1 MQQINLLIN
10 TKTEQKNIILLRY
23 SERECKWIVQKNGTH
38 LDKQTALFILIAIC
52 YVRSHKN
59 GEQKAKRIRSG
70 FVNE

>member
-1 MQQINLLIN
+1 MR
-10 TKTEQKNIILLRY
+10 KTEQKKYYFIALQW
-23 SERECKWIVQKNGTH
+23 ERERVQMNCAKNGTH

-59 GEQKAKRIRSG
+59 GEQKAKRTRSG

>member
-1 MQQINLLIN
+1 MR
-10 TKTEQKNIILLRY
+10 KTEQKKYYFIAPQW
-23 SERECKWIVQKNGTH
+23 ERVQMNCAKNGTH

>member
-1 MQQINLLIN
+1 MR
-10 TKTEQKNIILLRY
+10 KTEQKKYYFIALQW
-23 SERECKWIVQKNGTH
+23 ERECKWIVQKNGTH

-59 GEQKAKRIRSG
+59 GEQKAKRTRSG